1 METRLH
7 LPDDVVNAND
17 AVRLLLI
24 VDKRRLRHYPG
35 VTAGTGQEPV
45 PACLALAFADDC
57 GEKEA
62 KHKDVIRI
70 VFGQDQVGTLRAY
83 SRC

>member
-7 LPDDVVNAND
+7 LPDDVVDAND

-45 PACLALAFADDC
+45 PGRFALAFADDC
-57 GEKEA
+57 GRNKTR
-62 KHKDVIRI
+62 KR
-70 VFGQDQVGTLRAY
+70 T
-83 SRC
+83 